1 MNRRTMMV
9 TAAVL
14 LGTALAV
21 FFWPAGDPL
30 AGAEAVA
37 LTLSDA
43 GASEE
48 AAGQGMLIRGLTVVL
63 EERGITMV
71 EDPAEADIL
80 LEISEVRLEE
90 AELTLG
96 EGGLSGKLS
105 ATCLATDLRTG
116 EAHRLFLYVTLEDGV
131 LKARLVTR
139 KFWQFWR

>member
-1 MNRRTMMV
+1 MV

-21 FFWPAGDPL
+21 FFWPTGDPL

-43 GASEE
+43 GAPEE

-63 EERGITMV
+63 EERGITVV

-90 AELTLG
+90 AELILG

-116 EAHRLFLYVTLEDGV
+116 EAHRLLLYVTLEDGV